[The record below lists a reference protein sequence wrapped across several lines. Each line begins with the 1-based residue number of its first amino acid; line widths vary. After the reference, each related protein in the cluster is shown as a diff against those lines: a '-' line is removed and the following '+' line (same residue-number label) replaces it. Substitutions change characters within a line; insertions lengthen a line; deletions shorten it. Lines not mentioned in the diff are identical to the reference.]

1 MTPLTAVRA
10 ISLTLGVLIAALHW
24 FMPALTRPDLYFAVT
39 VPPGLRHSAAGI
51 AILRRY
57 RGELVAVSL
66 LALAALAACSF
77 GPAPAFTPLLLLGQ
91 LAGSFFVFYR
101 ARARVRP
108 HGVVAASMREAEP
121 EDRSRTMPGGS
132 LVASGPFLLI
142 AACAG
147 YLRVH
152 WQEIPSRFPVHWGL
166 GGMPDGWATRS
177 LINVYRPLLVMSAAL
192 IPLTLLLYGMNHWVR
207 PIRPPGVG
215 GEPESRFQ
223 RTTSIAVLAV
233 EYLIALEA
241 AWIALHPLFPD
252 LRVAGTAAMIT
263 LLLPLLV
270 VIALVFALARLGQ
283 GGSRQSARAQ
293 PRQTSTEA
301 VGDRT
306 DDRYWLLG
314 VIYFNRD
321 DPAILIEKR
330 FGVGYTLNFA
340 RPMSWSIVLLVL
352 LLPAVLALLRRV

>member
-10 ISLTLGVLIAALHW
+10 ITLTLGVLIAALHW
-24 FMPALTRPDLYFAVT
+24 FLPALTRPDLYFAVT
-39 VPPGLRHSAAGI
+39 VPPGLRHSAAGM

-66 LALAALAACSF
+66 LALVALAACSL
-77 GPAPAFTPLLLLGQ
+77 GPAPAFTPLLLLVQ

-108 HGVVAASMREAEP
+108 HGVVSASMREAEP
-121 EDRSRTMPGGS
+121 EDRSRTLPGGS
-132 LVASGPFLLI
+132 LAASGPFLLV
-142 AACAG
+142 AACAA
-147 YLRVH
+147 YLKVN
-152 WQEIPSRFPVHWGL
+152 WQQIPTRFPIHWGL
-166 GGMPDGWATRS
+166 SGMPDAWATRS

-192 IPLTLLLYGMNHWVR
+192 IPLTLLLYGMSHWVR
-207 PIRPPGVG
+207 PIRRSGIDG
-215 GEPESRFQ
+215 GPESRFQ
-223 RTTSIAVLAV
+223 RTASIAVLAV
-233 EYLIALEA
+233 EYLIALQA
-241 AWIALHPLFPD
+241 AWIALQPLLPD
-252 LRVAGTAAMIT
+252 FRVAGAAGMLT